1 MRRSCAD
8 LAPYRGRAQGW
19 NVYSVEIVPQ
29 LKERATGWLTDTG
42 YMQTGRL
49 HTRLG
54 DGYLGWPGAAPFDG
68 IIVTC
73 SPSHIPQPLKDQ
85 LAIGGKLLVPVGPDL
100 ALSRMLLITRTGPT
114 TYDEEFLCVF
124 LRTSIEF

>member
-8 LAPYRGRAQGW
+8 LAPCRGRAQGW

-29 LKERATGWLTDTG
+29 LKERSTGWLTDTG

-114 TYDEEFLCVF
+114 TYEEEFLCV